1 MPKVRLLRMDMG
13 VCPDSSLKLLT
24 TRQHFEVFYDIIL
37 SVFNGIWN
45 MKNRTPSFT
54 MKTVH
59 LYSSSEFKW
68 FGEVVIPSQNV
79 ILPCRFV
86 TFSLITSNLTWF
98 SKQLLPFYF
107 LSYGNIYFYVIN
119 NCYLDSD
126 FHFELLNTSRTVSL
140 KLHCIFWFKS

>member
-1 MPKVRLLRMDMG
+1 MG
-13 VCPDSSLKLLT
+13 VYPDSSLKLLT

-54 MKTVH
+54 MENSVH
-59 LYSSSEFKW
+59 LYSSSEFKR
-68 FGEVVIPSQNV
+68 FGEDVTPSQNV
-79 ILPCRFV
+79 ILPCRFM

-126 FHFELLNTSRTVSL
+126 FHFELLNTFGTVSW